1 MAALARALSVP
12 ESLLHEL
19 SATADS
25 RYRLASAVE
34 KPDGSIRQTFDA
46 LPPLKDIH
54 RRIKAQIFSH
64 VEFPEYLTGSV
75 KGQDY
80 KTNAALHVGARI
92 VICEDISNFFPTTTL
107 SIIFHIWRHFFGFA
121 DDVAECLTKL
131 TSKDGVLPQGAIP
144 SSFLANLAFW
154 RDEPRVQAYFSRK
167 GLTYSRFVDD
177 IAVSSTRFVTAE
189 EKTSIIA
196 TVYGMLGGLGYKAKR
211 RKHEL
216 RTSRDRMIVTK
227 LLVNAK
233 PSLVEEDRS
242 AIRTAVYQLEA
253 QVRNGSRTHALSKEY
268 NKVFGRVSSLGRFQG
283 NEADELKKRMRALKT
298 FREKGA

>member
-131 TSKDGVLPQGAIP
+131 TSKDGVLPQGQFQAP
-144 SSFLANLAFW
+144 SLRISHSGEMNHAYRLTSLA
-154 RDEPRVQAYFSRK
+154 K
-167 GLTYSRFVDD
+167 GLP
-177 IAVSSTRFVTAE
+177 IP
-189 EKTSIIA
+189 
-196 TVYGMLGGLGYKAKR
+196 GLSMISPFLR
-211 RKHEL
+211 RA
-216 RTSRDRMIVTK
+216 S
-227 LLVNAK
+227 
-233 PSLVEEDRS
+233 
-242 AIRTAVYQLEA
+242 
-253 QVRNGSRTHALSKEY
+253 
-268 NKVFGRVSSLGRFQG
+268 
-283 NEADELKKRMRALKT
+283 
-298 FREKGA
+298 

>member
-12 ESLLHEL
+12 EPLLHEL

-34 KPDGSIRQTFDA
+34 KSDGSIRQTFDA
-46 LPPLKDIH
+46 LPPLKDVH
-54 RRIKAQIFSH
+54 RRIKAQIFSQ

-92 VICEDISNFFPTTTL
+92 LICEDISNFFPTTTVG
-107 SIIFHIWRHFFGFA
+107 IVFDIWRHFFGFA
-121 DDVAECLTKL
+121 DDVAECLSKL

-144 SSFLANLAFW
+144 SSYLANLAFW
-154 RDEPRVQAYFSRK
+154 REEPRVQAHFSRK

-177 IAVSSTRFVTAE
+177 IAVSSTRFVTVE
-189 EKTSIIA
+189 EKKSIIA

-216 RTSRDRMIVTK
+216 RTSKDRMIVTK

-233 PSLVEEDRS
+233 PSLVKKTDP
-242 AIRTAVYQLEA
+242 Q
-253 QVRNGSRTHALSKEY
+253 
-268 NKVFGRVSSLGRFQG
+268 FGRPCINWRNKFGMEV
-283 NEADELKKRMRALKT
+283 ELLPFPRNITRCSDV
-298 FREKGA
+298 FPH